1 MLEFLKEF
9 FDRKSSRRKK
19 LKYQKLELVYN
30 ISRELCKLDS
40 PDYYHKRQGLGI
52 ASENKEPQKMFC
64 YTIEIKIDNKN
75 VNYCYQIRGSLITI
89 TRKDADILSFVDQT
103 IQYSCLYYPHD
114 IHIKCSKKTLENILR
129 DIKIKL
135 TELTKLKELNE
146 KNVQNKKD

>member
-9 FDRKSSRRKK
+9 FDRKSSRQKK

-52 ASENKEPQKMFC
+52 TSENKEPQKMFC
-64 YTIEIKIDNKN
+64 YTIEFKIENKTIE
-75 VNYCYQIRGSLITI
+75 YCYQIRGSLITI
-89 TRKDADILSFVDQT
+89 TCKDKDILSFVDQT

-114 IHIKCSKKTLENILR
+114 IQIKCSKKTLENLLR

-135 TELTKLKELNE
+135 TELKEINE
-146 KNVQNKKD
+146 KNIQNKKH